1 MSFSANPHLTSR
13 RRIVEDQ
20 PVLTLQEI
28 SSLYPEKHVTVVHG
42 RSRLLLTA
50 DQVPVGAPLP
60 PKAAGGE
67 GRHAAYAYPLIPE
80 RVAASLM
87 TQLRARG
94 VEVILDDRVAFPD
107 SDARSST
114 STANSD
120 VAGKDGEAGDDGE
133 AGTKA
138 GATKAWAGSDG
149 LLSCPQIVML
159 TSGRTVEV
167 DYVFAGSGNVPN
179 SYLVASADPSALVE
193 GYVAVDDR
201 FRVISSTS
209 ELEECYALGDV
220 ANTGGRKTAGQAT
233 VEAKCLAGILAA
245 QLKAEAKGKDGREV
259 GKAYAVSSL
268 NSTIIPLGH
277 STGVPGD
284 GIGAGTMQLGWLGTW
299 RAPKWM
305 IRWFAK
311 DYFVILHFVARF
323 KGEVKVNDL

>member
-1 MSFSANPHLTSR
+1 M
-13 RRIVEDQ
+13 
-20 PVLTLQEI
+20 LTLQEI
-28 SSLYPEKHVTVVHG
+28 SSHYPEKHITVVHG

-50 DQVPVGAPLP
+50 DQVPVGVPLP
-60 PKAAGGE
+60 PQAAGGE
-67 GRHAAYAYPLIPE
+67 GKHTAYAYSLIPE

-94 VEVILDDRVAFPD
+94 VEVILDDRVEFPD

-114 STANSD
+114 STANND
-120 VAGKDGEAGDDGE
+120 VAGKDGEAREDEE

-138 GATKAWAGSDG
+138 GAATKAWDGSDG
-149 LLSCPQIVML
+149 LLPCRQIVTL

-179 SYLVASADPSALVE
+179 SYLVASADPSALVQ
-193 GYVAVDDR
+193 GYVSVDDR

-209 ELEECYALGDV
+209 ELEGCYALGDV

-233 VEAKCLAGILAA
+233 VEARCLAGILAA

-259 GKAYAVSSL
+259 GMAYAVSSL

-284 GIGAGTMQLGWLGTW
+284 GIGAGTIQLGWLGTW
-299 RAPKWM
+299 RAPEWL

-311 DYFVILHFVARF
+311 DYFVMLHFVARF
-323 KGEVKVNDL
+323 KGEVKVKDL